1 MRDPELGSYRAFS
14 GLWAAM
20 VAGAA
25 NDNAIKTALVIAI
38 SVGGWR
44 AFNLDPVLWANAA
57 ALCFIAPFILFAS
70 PAARLARTQP
80 AKHWL
85 VQLKT
90 FEIVLALS
98 ALGALWVQSAPWL
111 LATVA
116 GFGVQSAFIGPLKY
130 ALIPRVST
138 PHTLLRNN
146 AWMEAGT
153 FVAILMGTLLGA
165 DWVLAHPG
173 ALMTLSIALAGI
185 GLLALRALPDWPAQ
199 SSAHTPGFR
208 TLITQVAQIP
218 HQRSAIWCLSGFWA
232 VGSVWLTHLPWL
244 ATDHWGLGTQA
255 VSWLLA
261 LFVVGVALGALV
273 GAFSGELEIVHRVL
287 MGALVLLAG
296 SLWVWSSTGSMGPV
310 GLVLAAAGGGY
321 LALPLYTALQQ
332 NADAVS
338 DCIAVNNI
346 ANAALIVSA
355 ALASMV
361 AVSGLGWSVPLWLLI
376 LATTQLL
383 VCLYHRGNLR
393 LD

>member
-1 MRDPELGSYRAFS
+1 
-14 GLWAAM
+14 M
-20 VAGAA
+20 VTGAA

-38 SVGGWR
+38 SVGGWQ
-44 AFNLDPVLWANAA
+44 AFHLDPVLWANAA
-57 ALCFIAPFILFAS
+57 ALCFIAPFILFAT

-85 VQLKT
+85 VQLKA
-90 FEIVLALS
+90 FEIVLAVS
-98 ALGALWVQSAPWL
+98 AVGALWVQSAPWL

-130 ALIPRVST
+130 ALIPRLSA
-138 PHTLLRNN
+138 PQTLLRNN

-153 FVAILMGTLLGA
+153 FVAILVGTLLGA

-173 ALMTLSIALAGI
+173 ALMTLCLALAGF

-199 SSAHTPGFR
+199 SSVHAPGFR
-208 TLITQVAQIP
+208 NLITQVAQVP
-218 HQRSAIWCLSGFWA
+218 RQRSAIWCLSGFWA

-244 ATDHWGLGTQA
+244 ATDHWGSGAHA

-261 LFVVGVALGALV
+261 LFVVGVALGALI
-273 GAFSGELEIVHRVL
+273 GAFSGTLDRVFRVL
-287 MGALVLLAG
+287 SGALALLAG
-296 SLWVWSSTGSMGPV
+296 SVWVWLSTGSMGPV

-332 NADAVS
+332 NSETVS

-346 ANAALIVSA
+346 ANAGLIVGA

-361 AVSGLGWSVPLWLLI
+361 AVSGLGLSVPLWLLI

-383 VCLYHRGNLR
+383 VCLYHRRNLR